1 MGMSASPWVGAASPH
16 FGHYGLS
23 LGRVGL
29 AFGAG
34 DQFRTFLPALALQ
47 QRPKNETDA
56 DDSRNLQDVGKLAK
70 NGDNS

>member
-1 MGMSASPWVGAASPH
+1 M
-16 FGHYGLS
+16 
-23 LGRVGL
+23 GL

-34 DQFRTFLPALALQ
+34 DQFRTFLPVHALQ